1 MPRPITLPLTAIVR
15 LLQTN
20 NFGEPHVVLAG
31 GERYYSPRFKE
42 ENDRELRRQLSESD
56 ADPDDVYDALSL
68 IQHAD
73 TEYYGWVDAGNGDE
87 AILLAGLRGNGVMLI
102 RSGDHVTLRR
112 TGSDRLAET
121 LVAQLPGTPPG
132 RGESISIRADEYGKP
147 RTDSRMQAARSS
159 RPHGVRRMEALLAAP
174 RFGGGKLYAA
184 IRDEE
189 GRRVRS
195 ADWVTY
201 LDIEDYGR
209 WLVYAAD
216 GRGERSVTA
225 VPGTPDRFAGKL
237 HDLARTI

>member
-1 MPRPITLPLTAIVR
+1 MARSITLPLTAIVR
-15 LLQTN
+15 LLQTSN
-20 NFGEPHVVLAG
+20 LGEPHVVLAG
-31 GERYYSPRFKE
+31 GERYYSPRFAE
-42 ENDRELRRQLSESD
+42 ENDRELRRQLGD
-56 ADPDDVYDALSL
+56 VDTDDVYDALSL
-68 IQHAD
+68 VQHAD

-102 RSGDHVTLRR
+102 RSDDHVTLQR
-112 TGSDRLAET
+112 TGADRLAET
-121 LVAQLPGTPPG
+121 LVAQLPGTSPG
-132 RGESISIRADEYGKP
+132 WGESISIRADEYGK
-147 RTDSRMQAARSS
+147 RQGGSRMQAARSA

-184 IRDEE
+184 IRDDE

-195 ADWVTY
+195 MDWLTY

-225 VPGTPDRFAGKL
+225 VPGSPDRFAGKL

>member
-1 MPRPITLPLTAIVR
+1 MARSITLPLTAIVR
-15 LLQTN
+15 LLQQN
-20 NFGEPHVVLAG
+20 NLGEPHVVLAG

-42 ENDRELRRQLSESD
+42 ENDRELREQLGD
-56 ADPDDVYDALSL
+56 VDPGDVYDSLSL
-68 IQHAD
+68 IQYAD

-102 RSGDHVTLRR
+102 RSGDHVTLNR
-112 TGSDRLAET
+112 TGADRLAET

-132 RGESISIRADEYGKP
+132 KGESISIRAGEYGKS
-147 RTDSRMQAARSS
+147 TSSSRLQAARSS

-201 LDIEDYGR
+201 LDIADYGR

-225 VPGTPDRFAGKL
+225 VPGTPDRLAAKL

>member
-1 MPRPITLPLTAIVR
+1 MARSITLPLTAAVR

-20 NFGEPHVVLAG
+20 NLGEPHAVLAG

-42 ENDRELRRQLSESD
+42 ENDRELRAQLGD
-56 ADPDDVYDALSL
+56 TDPGDLYDALSL

-87 AILLAGLRGNGVMLI
+87 AILLAGLRGNGAMLI
-102 RSGDHVTLRR
+102 RSGDTVTIQR
-112 TGSDRLAET
+112 TGADRLAET
-121 LVAQLPGTPPG
+121 LVAHLPGTRPG

-147 RTDSRMQAARSS
+147 QSDSRMQVARSS

-184 IRDEE
+184 TRDDE

-195 ADWVTY
+195 VDWVTY

-209 WLVYAAD
+209 WLVYAAE
-216 GRGERSVTA
+216 GRGERAVTA
-225 VPGTPDRFAGKL
+225 VPGTPDRFAAKL
-237 HDLARTI
+237 HELARTI

>member
-1 MPRPITLPLTAIVR
+1 MARSITLPLTAVVR
-15 LLQTN
+15 LVQTN
-20 NFGEPHVVLAG
+20 NLGEPHVVLAG
-31 GERYYSPRFKE
+31 GERYYSPRFKA
-42 ENDRELRRQLSESD
+42 ENDRELCRQLGD
-56 ADPDDVYDALSL
+56 VDTDDVYDALSL

-102 RSGDHVTLRR
+102 RSGDDVTVSR

-121 LVAQLPGTPPG
+121 LVAQLPGTAAG
-132 RGESISIRADEYGKP
+132 RGESISVRADEYGRP
-147 RTDSRMQAARSS
+147 RSDSRMQAARST

-184 IRDEE
+184 IRDDE

-195 ADWVTY
+195 TDWVTY

-225 VPGTPDRFAGKL
+225 VPGSPDRFAAKL